1 MIEQGLLVFEQPVV
15 TAIQL
20 VDFGQPE
27 VFAEQIG
34 HGTALKP
41 FAMQPP
47 LAARRQQPVGRQ
59 QQQHPV
65 PPRALRLGG
74 SRPPQKRSSS
84 SSRHKLSANQHPPH
98 WRGRHNRSSFSR
110 NRTIEAS
117 GSNPSQRSSG
127 NSDSVRGCSAPS
139 STMAIDLRQASSC
152 ESLIS
157 PRYSS
162 GRCTTRPPP
171 IRRFSTMLQ

>member
-1 MIEQGLLVFEQPVV
+1 MLNRSRHPPDQMIEQSLLVFEQSVV

-65 PPRALRLGG
+65 PPRTLAAR
-74 SRPPQKRSSS
+74 RQP
-84 SSRHKLSANQHPPH
+84 SAPE
-98 WRGRHNRSSFSR
+98 
-110 NRTIEAS
+110 TIELKLA
-117 GSNPSQRSSG
+117 PQAQRQPA
-127 NSDSVRGCSAPS
+127 SAPL
-139 STMAIDLRQASSC
+139 A
-152 ESLIS
+152 
-157 PRYSS
+157 
-162 GRCTTRPPP
+162 RPAQ
-171 IRRFSTMLQ
+171 SQLV